1 MAMQI
6 SKVQVW
12 AVELRDQPGGLA
24 DVLQSLASAGANLEC
39 VIARRNPDQL
49 GSGVAFVTP
58 IRGAKVESAARA
70 AGLQDTPVPTLRVVG
85 DDSRGIGAR
94 MMRAISDTGVNTR
107 GFTASR
113 LGGKFIAYIG

>member
-24 DVLQSLASAGANLEC
+24 NVLQTLADAGANLEC
-39 VIARRNPDQL
+39 VIARRQPDRP

-58 IRGAKVESAARA
+58 IRGAKVEGAARA
-70 AGLQDTPVPTLRVVG
+70 VGMQDTPIATLRVSG
-85 DDSRGIGAR
+85 ADARGLGAR
-94 MMRAISDTGVNTR
+94 MARAIADAGVNTR
-107 GFTASR
+107 
-113 LGGKFIAYIG
+113 